1 MMPEKAGT
9 PVKHVFK
16 KQQINQQQLDHE
28 PHMGSTAAAETAGT
42 SRA

>member
-9 PVKHVFK
+9 PVKHVSK

-28 PHMGSTAAAETAGT
+28 PYMGSTAAT
-42 SRA
+42 